1 MTGRRL
7 FRGNRGGFDQ
17 KSLKNR
23 GIEGGHVAYI
33 ACCVREF
40 RDFSNVGLMSF
51 KGFMSFKGAP
61 PKLPRF
67 RVN

>member
-1 MTGRRL
+1 M
-7 FRGNRGGFDQ
+7 
-17 KSLKNR
+17 
-23 GIEGGHVAYI
+23 AYI
-33 ACCVREF
+33 ACCVRES